1 MGQKEVLEL
10 LKKNPGQY
18 FDAGDIKKI
27 VGSNIQTVYSIL
39 KKLEKSCDVKFKAFN
54 TTNQGMPKKLY
65 AYIKKDNF
73 FEEALHE
80 YKNLKAEPR
89 FTNFMPSEVLTSL
102 MAVKE
107 LKEIKEMLK
116 DGRKE

>member
-1 MGQKEVLEL
+1 MGQQEVLEL

-39 KKLEKSCDVKFKAFN
+39 NKLEKSCDVKFKLFTVKN
-54 TTNQGMPKKLY
+54 KGMPKKLY

-73 FEEALHE
+73 FEETMHQ
-80 YKNLKAEPR
+80 YHGFKAEPR
-89 FTNFMPSEVLTSL
+89 FNFMPPEALAGL

-107 LKEIKEMLK
+107 LKEIKEIMK
-116 DGRKE
+116 NGRKE